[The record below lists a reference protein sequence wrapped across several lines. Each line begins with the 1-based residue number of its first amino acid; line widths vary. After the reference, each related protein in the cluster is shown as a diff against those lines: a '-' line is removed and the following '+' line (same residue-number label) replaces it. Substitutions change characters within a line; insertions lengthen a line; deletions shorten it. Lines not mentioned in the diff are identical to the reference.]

1 MTAFFPL
8 SRGEGRWLVGCVLA
22 LAILS
27 ADVVSGGPLT
37 AFDTILRDRVQGD
50 PASAPLWL
58 QLPSDLGGIGVG
70 SAVILV
76 VALVTGQKI
85 WRFWPVIFAVA
96 TLAVL
101 ELLVYVSKSLIARPG
116 PGERTDLSSYPGYF
130 PSGHAATSAVAT
142 GVVIFL
148 AFVWT
153 STRRLDT
160 ASLAGQV
167 GAVVMGFLAVL
178 RALVE
183 DFHWLTD
190 GIAGVLLASIVL
202 TLSFAAARRYVQ
214 VTGRR
219 SPLPYP

>member
-1 MTAFFPL
+1 
-8 SRGEGRWLVGCVLA
+8 
-22 LAILS
+22 
-27 ADVVSGGPLT
+27 VVSGGPLT
-37 AFDTILRDRVQGD
+37 AFDAILRDRVQGD

-76 VALVTGQKI
+76 VALTTGQKI

-167 GAVVMGFLAVL
+167 GAAVMGLLAVL
-178 RALVE
+178 RAVVE